1 MVDNAAGIY
10 TISEPDDIER
20 EFCVPAAEVSKIDS
34 AASLIHMM
42 NQNTF
47 TAGAYH
53 LVSGADAATIAKSI
67 RENFQTRQWMCG
79 FPDKIIVASVGDYLV
94 SAYGYEELIDAFEK
108 HLSEVYPAAKVIVN
122 EPLGA

>member
-1 MVDNAAGIY
+1 MVDNAAGMY

-20 EFCVPAAEVSKIDS
+20 EFCIPAAEVSKIDS

-53 LVSGADAATIAKSI
+53 LVSGADAAMIAKSI